1 MIRQISQHRRPIINL
16 FHLGA
21 QSLA

>member
-16 FHLGA
+16 FHFGA

>member
-1 MIRQISQHRRPIINL
+1 MIRQVSQHRRPIINL
-16 FHLGA
+16 FHFGA